1 MSQVMARYIARP
13 QQITCVAEQEL
24 RGLLGHLPLD
34 VELRPHHFMKR
45 L

>member
-1 MSQVMARYIARP
+1 MSQVMAPYIASP
-13 QQITCVAEQEL
+13 QQITCAAEQEL

-34 VELRPHHFMKR
+34 VELHPHHFMKR